1 MLHSRC
7 NGWTLYHE
15 RTSPLVA
22 YYHRLRTG
30 HSNTT
35 LTLSHL
41 ARSQVCV
48 PSRSV
53 ISMLTGSADLIF
65 AMAKRSHTEFAET
78 SGNGEHSSKKK
89 VKIPDALSQ
98 ISERADDLI
107 ECLQALKSQKAGE
120 ADPVL
125 IQRLARMSN
134 ELLPS
139 LKVLGK
145 AQDEKMAMEETAHS
159 KPEPSE
165 KRPQPEVPLLTPW
178 SPSEI
183 AKTKPPLPAVLDPV
197 LEKASFTHAGVAKDY
212 GGRSY
217 EQLEWLGDA
226 YLYLMSTAYI
236 YLTFPHLSH
245 GEMCHIREV
254 LVRNTTLGEYAKD
267 YGFDKR
273 AILPEEFGLD
283 GRKGGTKVNAK
294 ERAKVMGDVFEAH
307 VAAIIL
313 GDPVAGVSRTASWM
327 KALWSMTI
335 HEYIR
340 KRSQPQPPLVA
351 PVMVS
356 AASSSMA
363 TPLPQMSSPAT
374 ALQPPRFKEKLSAEL
389 ALLKPRVQL
398 EYRTIDDSRKNRD
411 PLTNLPLF
419 TQGVFLVGYGEPDVK
434 LGLGTAKR
442 KTEANDK
449 AAENALSNKK
459 LINTYKEKKRL
470 AMENQRAQ
478 EEAAKTL
485 GL

>member
-1 MLHSRC
+1 MLNS
-7 NGWTLYHE
+7 
-15 RTSPLVA
+15 
-22 YYHRLRTG
+22 
-30 HSNTT
+30 
-35 LTLSHL
+35 
-41 ARSQVCV
+41 
-48 PSRSV
+48 
-53 ISMLTGSADLIF
+53 SAGTVS
-65 AMAKRSHTEFAET
+65 AMAKRSHSDFTEK
-78 SGNGEHSSKKK
+78 SGNVEHSSKKK
-89 VKIPDALSQ
+89 IKIPDALSQ

-107 ECLQALKSQKAGE
+107 ECLQALKSQKAE
-120 ADPVL
+120 TADPAL

-139 LKVLGK
+139 LKALGK
-145 AQDEKMAMEETAHS
+145 AQDEKMAEE
-159 KPEPSE
+159 EPAPLNSEAPE

-178 SPSEI
+178 RPSEI
-183 AKTKPPLPAVLDPV
+183 ARTKPPLPAILDPV
-197 LEKASFTHAGVAKDY
+197 LEKASFTHAGMAKDL
-212 GGRSY
+212 GERSY

-254 LVRNTTLGEYAKD
+254 LVRNATLGEYAKD

-273 AILPEEFGLD
+273 AIFPEEFGLD

-294 ERAKVMGDVFEAH
+294 ERAKVMGDIFEAH

-327 KALWSMTI
+327 KALWSTTI

-340 KRSQPQPPLVA
+340 KRTQPQPPLVA
-351 PVMVS
+351 PVMAS
-356 AASSSMA
+356 AASSLSS
-363 TPLPQMSSPAT
+363 TSVVSTSSPAT
-374 ALQPPRFKEKLSAEL
+374 APQPPKYKDKLSAEL
-389 ALLKPRVQL
+389 ALLRPRVQI

-419 TQGVFLVGYGEPDVK
+419 TQGAFLVGYGEPDVK
-434 LGLGTAKR
+434 LGVGTAKK

-459 LINTYKEKKRL
+459 LISAYKEKKRL
-470 AMENQRAQ
+470 AMERQRAQ
-478 EEAAKTL
+478 EEAAKNL

>member
-1 MLHSRC
+1 
-7 NGWTLYHE
+7 
-15 RTSPLVA
+15 
-22 YYHRLRTG
+22 
-30 HSNTT
+30 
-35 LTLSHL
+35 
-41 ARSQVCV
+41 
-48 PSRSV
+48 
-53 ISMLTGSADLIF
+53 
-65 AMAKRSHTEFAET
+65 MAKRSHSEFAEMGG
-78 SGNGEHSSKKK
+78 SGEHPSKK
-89 VKIPDALSQ
+89 VKIPDALFQ

-107 ECLQALKSQKAGE
+107 ECLQALKGQNVEK
-120 ADPVL
+120 ADPAL

-134 ELLPS
+134 DLLPS
-139 LKVLGK
+139 FKVLGK
-145 AQDEKMAMEETAHS
+145 AQDEKMAEEDTAPPKS
-159 KPEPSE
+159 EAPE

-183 AKTKPPLPAVLDPV
+183 AKNKPPLPAVLDPV
-197 LEKASFTHAGVAKDY
+197 LEKASFTHAGVAKDR
-212 GGRSY
+212 GERSY

-236 YLTFPHLSH
+236 YLTFPHLPH

-254 LVRNTTLGEYAKD
+254 LVRNATLGEYAKN

-273 AILPEEFGLD
+273 AIFPEEFGLD

-294 ERAKVMGDVFEAH
+294 ERAKVLGDIFEAH

-313 GDPVAGVSRTASWM
+313 GDPVAGVSRVASWM
-327 KALWSMTI
+327 KALWSTTI

-340 KRSQPQPPLVA
+340 KRTQPQAPLVA
-351 PVMVS
+351 PVMIS
-356 AASSSMA
+356 AASSLMP
-363 TPLPQMSSPAT
+363 TPALSTSSPAT
-374 ALQPPRFKEKLSAEL
+374 ASQLPKFKEKLSAEL
-389 ALLKPRVQL
+389 ALLKPRVQI

-419 TQGVFLVGYGEPDVK
+419 TQGAFLVGYGEPDVK

-470 AMENQRAQ
+470 AMENQKAQ

>member
-1 MLHSRC
+1 
-7 NGWTLYHE
+7 
-15 RTSPLVA
+15 
-22 YYHRLRTG
+22 
-30 HSNTT
+30 
-35 LTLSHL
+35 
-41 ARSQVCV
+41 
-48 PSRSV
+48 
-53 ISMLTGSADLIF
+53 
-65 AMAKRSHTEFAET
+65 MAKRSHSDFTEKN
-78 SGNGEHSSKKK
+78 GNVEHSKKK
-89 VKIPDALSQ
+89 IKIPDALFQ

-107 ECLQALKSQKAGE
+107 ECLQALKSQKAETAGP
-120 ADPVL
+120 AL

-139 LKVLGK
+139 LKALGK
-145 AQDEKMAMEETAHS
+145 AQDEKMAEEETAPLNS
-159 KPEPSE
+159 EAPE

-178 SPSEI
+178 RPSEI
-183 AKTKPPLPAVLDPV
+183 AKTRPPLPAILDPV
-197 LEKASFTHAGVAKDY
+197 LEKASFTHAGMAKDL
-212 GGRSY
+212 GERSY

-254 LVRNTTLGEYAKD
+254 LVRNATLGEYAKD

-273 AILPEEFGLD
+273 AIFPEEFGLD

-294 ERAKVMGDVFEAH
+294 ERAKVMGDIFEAH

-313 GDPVAGVSRTASWM
+313 GDPVAGVSRTASWI
-327 KALWSMTI
+327 KALWSTTI

-340 KRSQPQPPLVA
+340 KRTQPQPPLVA
-351 PVMVS
+351 PVMAS
-356 AASSSMA
+356 AASSLSS
-363 TPLPQMSSPAT
+363 TSVVSTSSPAT
-374 ALQPPRFKEKLSAEL
+374 APQPPKYKDKLSAEL
-389 ALLKPRVQL
+389 ALLRPRVQI

-419 TQGVFLVGYGEPDVK
+419 TQGAFLVGYGEPDVK
-434 LGLGTAKR
+434 LGVGTAKK

-459 LINTYKEKKRL
+459 LISAYKEKKRL
-470 AMENQRAQ
+470 AMERQRAQ
-478 EEAAKTL
+478 EEAAKNL